1 MRWDELAVVG
11 RIARTHG
18 NKGQVI
24 LDSESDFPDRR
35 FRPGAELF
43 VDRGGR
49 VEPLTLTAVRFQRGR
64 PIVGIEGVETVSDAE
79 RLAGL
84 ELRVP
89 RAWLEPLPPG
99 TYFRHDLVGCRV
111 ETRSGQP
118 VGVVRRV
125 DGLPGGDQ
133 LVVEGDGGREVM
145 VPLVGAICVAVD
157 LHTRRIVVDPPE
169 GLLDLNR

>member
-1 MRWDELAVVG
+1 MAVVG

-24 LDSESDFPDRR
+24 LDSESDFPEQR
-35 FRPGAELF
+35 FQPGSELF
-43 VDRGGR
+43 VEREGR
-49 VEPLTLTAVRFQRGR
+49 VVPLTVTAVRFHRGR
-64 PIVGIEGVETVSDAE
+64 PIVGISGVDSMNDAE

-89 RAWLEPLPPG
+89 MDRLAPLPPG

-111 ETRSGQP
+111 ATRSGQA

-133 LVVEGDGGREVM
+133 LVVEADGREVL
-145 VPLVGAICVAVD
+145 VPLAGGICVAVD
-157 LHTRRIVVDPPE
+157 LEARRIVIDPPE
-169 GLLDLNR
+169 GLLELNG